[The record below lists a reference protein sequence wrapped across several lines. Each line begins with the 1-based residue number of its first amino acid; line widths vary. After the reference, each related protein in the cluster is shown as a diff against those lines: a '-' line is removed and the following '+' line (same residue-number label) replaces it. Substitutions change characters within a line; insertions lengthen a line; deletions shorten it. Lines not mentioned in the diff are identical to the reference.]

1 VEEMREAL
9 ERSRGSRGGDE
20 EGEEGRGEGWEREMA
35 SLLESIDA
43 LSRQLMAALEHCR

>member
-1 VEEMREAL
+1 MRESL
-9 ERSRGSRGGDE
+9 EHSRGSRGGDE
-20 EGEEGRGEGWEREMA
+20 GGGEGWEREMA